1 MMSSVDLSNSGRVP
15 PTSAQQIAAS
25 NTRYNAHNMRYAAP
39 PPRASGSSTGRAKT
53 EQVVLEFLYKAA
65 ELIVQ
70 SRVNLQAEPELRRG
84 SRRAR
89 FNLDIDEVQAV
100 REAMAAWKED
110 VRLPLAIDVLWDA
123 GDGHKRLL
131 ERWSVTF
138 AADGEGPAALLGST
152 QDVIQQLKEVCKR
165 ISVLL
170 RALFSF
176 MRQLPAHRLFAQS
189 YPSMLSYA
197 MHAAPASHATRAFE
211 AERVA
216 TSGYS
221 FIPIATPF
229 GLLKIAA
236 VYRRDCDQFTERQEQ
251 AAPARIFHDN
261 YIIQDYVP
269 GSPELV
275 PASAPVS
282 SRTNAAMADA
292 PMRVT
297 DLRSDSFV
305 PVSDAEQF
313 GGNVGGLQRRRSSP
327 RSIPTSAQ
335 QQFSSTGPIGDSG
348 ADDDVV
354 VRTQPGMSKPMAI
367 PRVSSKGGM
376 AAAGGREGDAATGY
390 ADEQSDGKIIQ
401 HAHSYGGEDE
411 VLLRGA
417 AANPNVTAAPYG
429 YGNVAIEREQQ
440 HTSSPSLAFQQ
451 RQQQLWE
458 GGATH
463 QDAESGLHVS
473 QTSFH
478 DEPPTSNSNAAY
490 HRLSTP
496 PRHPKSISL
505 LRTGR
510 TSPALTH
517 KPFLPGNETQ
527 HTPGSLDNFTLDS
540 GSPSPAQQY
549 VPRRRKSSFNGAFV
563 SDSSIG
569 STNEAFTGAPEGVQ
583 EDLQTKSAAV
593 AVDAI
598 TKTEVIAIRPGGSK
612 HPPTDGIPMFSSS
625 PPFQANPCE
634 LLSTSPGYSYSKNYL
649 RSGSSNVPTFITTD
663 QFQLGL
669 HGAKRSSFSSSA
681 GLISA
686 KKRGFSPDFSDSGVT
701 AWGISPDTPDAFG
714 LAIVDA
720 AGSSSGGRP
729 RFLSL
734 SGSVDA
740 GGASSDG
747 QSDDLDADSTD
758 MILPFAIEE
767 RSSIGSSATTAADSV
782 STGISSTLN
791 RSSGASLDTASVG
804 SFLHQIKNAP
814 RLSKFASAL
823 TPSAPDGESDKT
835 SDEKST
841 APAPTS
847 IFDDELAGF
856 RSLRDELARV
866 L

>member
-1 MMSSVDLSNSGRVP
+1 MMSSVDLSTSGRGP
-15 PTSAQQIAAS
+15 HAAAPQSAAANARYSAQ
-25 NTRYNAHNMRYAAP
+25 HMRYAAP

-65 ELIVQ
+65 ELIAQ
-70 SRVNLQAEPELRRG
+70 SRVNFQAEPDPRRG
-84 SRRAR
+84 GRRAR
-89 FNLDIDEVQAV
+89 FNLDIEEVQAV

-110 VRLPLAIDVLWDA
+110 VRLPLAVDVFWDA
-123 GDGHKRLL
+123 GDGRKLLL

-138 AADGEGPAALLGST
+138 AADGEGSGAHLGST

-189 YPSMLSYA
+189 YPSMLSYS
-197 MHAAPASHATRAFE
+197 MHAAPASDAARAFG
-211 AERVA
+211 AQRAA

-229 GLLKIAA
+229 GLLKVAA

-251 AAPARIFHDN
+251 AAPSRIFQDN
-261 YIIQDYVP
+261 FIIQDYVP

-275 PASAPVS
+275 PASAPVP
-282 SRTNAAMADA
+282 SRATAAMADA
-292 PMRVT
+292 PVRVT
-297 DLRSDSFV
+297 DLRTDSFV

-313 GGNVGGLQRRRSSP
+313 GGNVGALQRRRSSP
-327 RSIPTSAQ
+327 RSIPTSGTTP
-335 QQFSSTGPIGDSG
+335 QQFSSTGPVGDRG
-348 ADDDVV
+348 DDDDVG
-354 VRTQPGMSKPMAI
+354 VRPQPGLSKPMAI

-376 AAAGGREGDAATGY
+376 ATAGGREAAAATGY
-390 ADEQSDGKIIQ
+390 GDEQNDGKIIQ
-401 HAHSYGGEDE
+401 HAHSYGGEHD
-411 VLLRGA
+411 VRLRGA

-429 YGNVAIEREQQ
+429 YGNVAIDREQQ

-458 GGATH
+458 GGANH
-463 QDAESGLHVS
+463 QNAESILHGS

-478 DEPPTSNSNAAY
+478 DEPPTSNSNVAY
-490 HRLSTP
+490 HHLSTP

-505 LRTGR
+505 LRSGR

-517 KPFLPGNETQ
+517 KPFLSGNETQ
-527 HTPGSLDNFTLDS
+527 HAPGSLDNFTLDS
-540 GSPSPAQQY
+540 GSPSPLQQH

-569 STNEAFTGAPEGVQ
+569 SSNAAFSGAAGVQ
-583 EDLQTKSAAV
+583 ENLQTKGS
-593 AVDAI
+593 AI
-598 TKTEVIAIRPGGSK
+598 TAEATTKSEAITIRQGGAK
-612 HPPTDGIPMFSSS
+612 PPPADGIPMFSSS

-669 HGAKRSSFSSSA
+669 HGAKRSSFSSA

-714 LAIVDA
+714 LAIIDA
-720 AGSSSGGRP
+720 GGNSSGGRP

-734 SGSVDA
+734 SGSVEA

-747 QSDDLDADSTD
+747 QSDDLDDDGTD
-758 MILPFAIEE
+758 MILPFAIGES
-767 RSSIGSSATTAADSV
+767 SSIGSSTTTAADSV
-782 STGISSTLN
+782 STGAGSALN
-791 RSSGASLDTASVG
+791 RSTGASLDTASVG

-814 RLSKFASAL
+814 RLSKSASTLNPPA
-823 TPSAPDGESDKT
+823 GESDNT
-835 SDEKST
+835 SDDKQVASVPSST
-841 APAPTS
+841 
-847 IFDDELAGF
+847 FDDELAGF